1 MKRVLI
7 LWAAILMLAGAAEA
21 VDYRP
26 TKLERF
32 LARYCPTSPL
42 RGKGE
47 EMVLQADRYGLDY
60 RLYLAIAGAESTWGK
75 NIPKKSCN
83 LTGISNGAARFRSI
97 DHNIKFTYE
106 TIAGKRWYRQYRRTK
121 KLEDLIRVYKAVP
134 PFDKYERSMRFTLD
148 LVTAVKITEPAPALA
163 AKKTNQLL
171 AWNSIRYD
179 KYDTRKIILVN

>member
-1 MKRVLI
+1 MKRGLI
-7 LWAAILMLAGAAEA
+7 LWAAILLLAGAAESA
-21 VDYRP
+21 DYRP

-32 LARYCPTSPL
+32 LVRYCPTSPL

-75 NIPKKSCN
+75 KAPKKSYN
-83 LTGISNGAARFRSI
+83 FTGISNGAARFRSI
-97 DHNIKFTYE
+97 NHNIMFTYE
-106 TIAGKRWYRQYRRTK
+106 TIAGKRWYRLYRKTK

-134 PFDKYERSMRFTLD
+134 PFDKYERSLRFTLD
-148 LVTAVKITEPAPALA
+148 MVTAVKITEPTPALA
-163 AKKTNQLL
+163 AKKTDQLL

-179 KYDTRKIILVN
+179 KYGIRKIILVN